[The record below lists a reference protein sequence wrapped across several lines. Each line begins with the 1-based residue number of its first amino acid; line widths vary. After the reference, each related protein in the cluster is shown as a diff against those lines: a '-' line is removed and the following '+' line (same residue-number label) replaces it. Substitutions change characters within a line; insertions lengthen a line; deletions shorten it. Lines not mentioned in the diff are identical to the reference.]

1 MLLVHAALAFFAGHP
16 AKRCASTTV
25 QFWPPL
31 PPTHDSMH
39 GSPSKAALF
48 TAICGGPPSPI
59 LVAKA
64 RHRSPALPPHHPGGT
79 GTAIC
84 EDDGALIAACHSG
97 RQRDDDER
105 SAAETA
111 SGTCEQLA
119 TCEEALALQNYSLGL
134 TIKAWGR
141 SRPIEVTGV
150 LEHSP
155 CAGFICEGT
164 LVQSP
169 A

>member
-1 MLLVHAALAFFAGHP
+1 
-16 AKRCASTTV
+16 
-25 QFWPPL
+25 
-31 PPTHDSMH
+31 MH
-39 GSPSKAALF
+39 GSPSRAALF

-64 RHRSPALPPHHPGGT
+64 RHRSPALPPHHPDST
-79 GTAIC
+79 GTAAAAGRRGLG
-84 EDDGALIAACHSG
+84 EDDGPLTVAYRSG
-97 RQRDDDER
+97 RQRDDDES

-119 TCEEALALQNYSLGL
+119 TCEEAPALQSYSLGL
-134 TIKAWGR
+134 TIKAWGCG
-141 SRPIEVTGV
+141 RPIEVTGV

-155 CAGFICEGT
+155 CAGFVCEGT

-169 A
+169 ACCILSCSACSFISLV